1 MSEKPKLH
9 YFNGRGKMESIRWL
23 LAAAGVEFEE
33 EMIETR
39 EQFEALFQDGNLPF
53 KQVPVV
59 EMDGMKLVQT
69 KAILQYIAA
78 KYNLYG
84 KDIVERVLIDMYVEG
99 TTEFMEVIMS
109 QPFLQNVEPGMQ
121 IDVLVQKAKMCYLPV
136 YEKVLRDHGQDFLV
150 GNQFSWADIQLLEA
164 ILMIE
169 EKSANVLSNFPLLQD
184 FKERI
189 SEIPTIKAF
198 LLPGSKRKPQP
209 DEKYVQ
215 TVNAVLQMYYKVAFN
230 FRIN

>member
-136 YEKVLRDHGQDFLV
+136 YEK
-150 GNQFSWADIQLLEA
+150 
-164 ILMIE
+164 
-169 EKSANVLSNFPLLQD
+169 D

>member
-1 MSEKPKLH
+1 MSQKPKLH

-33 EMIETR
+33 EFLETR
-39 EQFEALFQDGNLPF
+39 EQFEALVQDEALVF

-59 EMDGMKLVQT
+59 EIDGMKLVQT

-84 KDIVERVLIDMYVEG
+84 KDLVERVLIDMYVEG

-109 QPFLQNVEPGMQ
+109 QPFLQNEEKGMQ
-121 IDVLVQKAKMCYLPV
+121 PDVFIQKAKTRYLSV
-136 YEKVLRDHGQDFLV
+136 YEK
-150 GNQFSWADIQLLEA
+150 
-164 ILMIE
+164 
-169 EKSANVLSNFPLLQD
+169 D
-184 FKERI
+184 FKQRI

-198 LLPGSKRKPQP
+198 LLPGSPRKPQP
-209 DEKYVQ
+209 DDKYVEA
-215 TVNAVLQMYYKVAFN
+215 VNAVLKMYYKVAFN
-230 FRIN
+230 